1 MMTLNNH
8 YHYVEILSPWG
19 FRKRFSSHIHT
30 SNPNEQS
37 VKKTF
42 VCNCQHLAKAG
53 DERMKWTMALDSF
66 QWFFFFSNLKSL
78 EMREGRLPVLDHE
91 LQGGGQESSTPL
103 PLGPGSHFKGIGLQ
117 GKARACIYWPIFIYS
132 LIPCKLVFFLKIKS
146 KKAFRFLC
154 AWTTSKQPYL
164 LSLFL
169 TRVAQHL
176 WSWLNWFHS

>member
-66 QWFFFFSNLKSL
+66 QFFFQPQIIGDEGGKASWPGPWALGRRAGVFNSLTPWSRKSFQRELSPGKSKSL
-78 EMREGRLPVLDHE
+78 L
-91 LQGGGQESSTPL
+91 
-103 PLGPGSHFKGIGLQ
+103 
-117 GKARACIYWPIFIYS
+117 ANIYFS
-132 LIPCKLVFFLKIKS
+132 LIPCKVVFFLKIKS
-146 KKAFRFLC
+146 KKAFQFLF

-169 TRVAQHL
+169 MRVAQHL